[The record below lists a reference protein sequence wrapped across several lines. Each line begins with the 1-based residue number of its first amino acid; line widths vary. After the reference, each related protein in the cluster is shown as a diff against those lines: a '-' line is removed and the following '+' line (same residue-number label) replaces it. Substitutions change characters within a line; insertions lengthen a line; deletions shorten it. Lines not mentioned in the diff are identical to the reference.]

1 MDRISL
7 STLPRT
13 GYVRQRLRSSTGNV
27 IGRIGLGLGALLLAS
42 CGGSSGPQALWAAAS
57 DVFLIREGQV
67 ETEDIYA
74 AAYLVKIEG
83 VIKGDLVVLATD
95 RLEVT
100 GRVEGDL
107 IGFAPVVS
115 VEGEVGGAVRLIG
128 VDVEVS
134 GDVGTN
140 AVVLSRKAVLDG
152 TVAEDALVWTRS
164 LSAGGE
170 VGRDLRGRVLGEAAL
185 SGGVGRDAEMTV
197 GRMRLLEG
205 ARVGE
210 DLAYRSPREAVIHP
224 AAAVEGAVVHRRP
237 VGPQF
242 IVQAAGLMGAF
253 LAFLLFLGTGM
264 LWIRYRTEKA
274 ERRTAYLE
282 RHPLKSLL
290 TGLAWL
296 VPAGA
301 AAGALAWAVGWGPP
315 GWVIGTGL
323 ALLILGPLI
332 ASWMVYMVFIGPAP
346 VLIAAGRRLS
356 GGRFDSY
363 GAFLIS
369 ALLLGVLLFVLEALT
384 PIPYA
389 GPALAAAAVT
399 LGLGT
404 MTRGAAKDQ
413 PGGRSRPVHE

>member
-1 MDRISL
+1 M
-7 STLPRT
+7 
-13 GYVRQRLRSSTGNV
+13 GNV
-27 IGRIGLGLGALLLAS
+27 IGRIGLGLAALLLAS
-42 CGGSSGPQALWAAAS
+42 CGGSSGPQALWTAAS

-83 VIKGDLVVLATD
+83 VIEGDLVVLAAD

-107 IGFAPVVS
+107 IGFAPAAS
-115 VEGEVGGAVRLIG
+115 VEGEVGGSVRLIG
-128 VDVEVS
+128 VDIEVS

-140 AVVLSRKAVLDG
+140 AVVLSRKVGLGG
-152 TVAEDALVWTRS
+152 TVAEDALVWTGS

-170 VGRDLRGRVLGEAAL
+170 VGRDLKGRVLREAEL
-185 SGGVGRDAEMTV
+185 SGGVGRDVEMTV
-197 GRMRLLEG
+197 GRMRLPAG

-210 DLAYRSPREAVIHP
+210 DLVYRSPGGAVIHP
-224 AAAVEGAVVHRRP
+224 EAAVEGAVVHRRP

-242 IVQAAGLMGAF
+242 MVRAAGLMAAF

-264 LWIRYRTEKA
+264 LWIRYRAEKA

-290 TGLAWL
+290 AGLAWL
-296 VPAGA
+296 APPAA
-301 AAGALAWAVGWGPP
+301 AAGGLAWAVGWGPP

-323 ALLILGPLI
+323 ALLVLGPLI
-332 ASWMVYMVFIGPAP
+332 TVLMVYVVFIGPAP

-389 GPALAAAAVT
+389 GPAVAAAAVA

-404 MTRGAAKDQ
+404 MTRGGADDH
-413 PGGRSRPVHE
+413 PGGGRSEPVHE

>member
-1 MDRISL
+1 M
-7 STLPRT
+7 T
-13 GYVRQRLRSSTGNV
+13 
-27 IGRIGLGLGALLLAS
+27 GRIGLGLGALLLAS

-115 VEGEVGGAVRLIG
+115 VEGEVGGSVRLIG

-140 AVVLSRKAVLDG
+140 AVVLSRKAVLGG
-152 TVAEDALVWTRS
+152 TVAEDVLVWTRS

-170 VGRDLRGRVLGEAAL
+170 VGRDLKGRVLGEAAL

-237 VGPQF
+237 VSPQF
-242 IVQAAGLMGAF
+242 IVQAAGLMGAL

-356 GGRFDSY
+356 VGRFDSY

-384 PIPYA
+384 PVPYA

-413 PGGRSRPVHE
+413 PGGGPVPSGS